1 MLENKI
7 NVQDASNYRKKYKLG
22 GSLIWKSK
30 LFFAVLLM
38 YVFLYFISDILLSD
52 NIEWHLISK
61 KDGPIIPNIYI
72 KMVWY
77 TLLFVSVLGLIQVF
91 IPYSNIIIDKDNI
104 AIQNF
109 FTRRFKT
116 APLSEIV
123 DVKISKNSI
132 KLFSLNNGNL
142 HIPVRML
149 TKKDFID
156 IRNRI
161 SRSANLI

>member
-1 MLENKI
+1 MLEN
-7 NVQDASNYRKKYKLG
+7 NMDVQDASNYRKKYKLG
-22 GSLIWKSK
+22 GSIIWKSK
-30 LFFAVLLM
+30 LLFLALVVFT
-38 YVFLYFISDILLSD
+38 FLYFTIDIFLSD
-52 NIEWHLISK
+52 DIRWHLISK

-72 KMVWY
+72 KMLWY
-77 TLLFVSVLGLIQVF
+77 MMLFVSVSGLIQVF

-123 DVKISKNSI
+123 DVKISKHGI

-142 HIPVRML
+142 HIPLRLL

-161 SRSANLI
+161 SRSVNLI